1 MDRPGPRQSKKMA
14 KGDHIKVRRLGLIY
28 AHHGIDMGDGT
39 VIHFA
44 EAGKKAGQAKVTRAP
59 IPDFLK
65 GGIPRVVEY
74 RPGRALSVEQTAQ
87 LALAELGAQGYS
99 LSWNNCEHFATYCK
113 TGRRESRQ
121 VKRALAGA
129 AAAGLAVAVFVAR
142 AISRRG

>member
-1 MDRPGPRQSKKMA
+1 MA
-14 KGDHIKVRRLGLIY
+14 KGDHIKVRRYGLVY

-44 EAGKKAGQAKVTRAP
+44 EAGKKDGWARVERAP
-59 IPDFLK
+59 LEAFLK
-65 GGIPRVVEY
+65 GGKPRVVEY
-74 RPGRALSVEQTAQ
+74 KPGRSLAVEQTIELAQ
-87 LALAELGAQGYS
+87 AELGTSGYS

-129 AAAGLAVAVFVAR
+129 AAFGLAAAVLVAR
-142 AISRRG
+142 AISRRS